1 MTASYRT
8 FFDNVLK
15 VQLIDN
21 KDYTTYNRY
30 DFIKGLWISNIA
42 VYNNSIV
49 LNSNHFMQSYQEF
62 QEHGIVKTQVHLR
75 KPHYIYTRIEKVYEK
90 ILNDININNFIEI
103 NEKCVFLHNSF
114 SSGNAGHDLLY
125 ILDTLTKYIDYEYIK
140 FVIFDEIE
148 ENTNNMQLIKLLVHS
163 DRLIKIKKD
172 TTYKFNNQLF
182 NYEKGIYC
190 MTHYM
195 NMINKVK
202 LLLFDKVKEKYS
214 TDELESFKNKKV
226 ILIKNSRMKYIVRTE
241 DMFNAEE
248 LYECID
254 NNKDYYIANPETD
267 EYYKFTYILLNA
279 SVIISGQNGLSCA
292 NQIYYND
299 NAEVIG
305 FTVGEKRLTI
315 NSSHI
320 KYDQL
325 CNSLYY
331 NKLNRCIYCPLKIE
345 KEDFEILKRII

>member
-1 MTASYRT
+1 MPTTVNRN
-8 FFDNVLK
+8 FFNNLNK
-15 VQLIDN
+15 IQLTDN
-21 KDYTTYNRY
+21 KEYTTYNRY

-49 LNSNHFMQSYQEF
+49 LNSNHFMQSYQEM
-62 QEHGIVKTQVHLR
+62 QEYGVHLR
-75 KPHYIYTRIEKVYEK
+75 KPHYIYTRIKKVYET
-90 ILNDININNFIEI
+90 ILNDINIKNFIEI

-125 ILDTLTKYIDYEYIK
+125 ILDTLTKYINDESIK

-148 ENTNNMQLIKLLVHS
+148 ENTNNMQLIKLLLHN

-172 TTYKFNNQLF
+172 TTYKFKKQVF
-182 NYEKGIYC
+182 NYEKGVYC
-190 MTHYM
+190 MTDYI
-195 NMINKVK
+195 NLINKIK

-214 TDELESFKNKKV
+214 IDELESFKNKKV
-226 ILIKNSRMKYIVRTE
+226 ILIKNDRMEYIVRKE

-248 LYECID
+248 LYKCID
-254 NNKDYYIANPETD
+254 NNKDYYMANPETD

-279 SVIISGQNGLSCA
+279 SVIISGQQGLSCA

-299 NAEVIG
+299 NAEIIG
-305 FTVGEKRLTI
+305 FISAGERLTI
-315 NSSHI
+315 HKSAI

-331 NKLNRCIYCPLKIE
+331 KRLNRCIYCPLKIE